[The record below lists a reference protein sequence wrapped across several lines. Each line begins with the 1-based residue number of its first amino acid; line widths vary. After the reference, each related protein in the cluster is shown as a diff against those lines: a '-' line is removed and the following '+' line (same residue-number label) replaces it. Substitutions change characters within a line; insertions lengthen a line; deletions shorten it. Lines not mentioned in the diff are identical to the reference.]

1 MDEITNWEPHDDFVD
16 HRIDQTGDYNP
27 AQSPWS
33 LNDRFSHN
41 PTYIA
46 SQDELR
52 GIIFSIAQSG
62 APTRAGSPAMHATE
76 HLEDEPRLLGSHIAS
91 KYADITIEQTKGENN
106 KKQMIYLKNYVRE
119 VAPWLDMFDSQNT
132 FGIQLPILAHDFPAL
147 RYAILAISARQMER
161 KNGTRDSFD
170 SLELYQESIRLLS
183 PLLQV
188 RDANV
193 IATCVLLC
201 CLEMMSARGQDWR
214 RHLEG
219 CAALFNAF
227 EIHGFSSGLL
237 QAVFWCYAR
246 MVMEMF
252 IDFFWKLDL
261 QTYYTG
267 STELGHDNGCTD
279 REFERRW
286 MQLWEDLQKWVLQR
300 PAELLPVQTT
310 KMGPFVHMFFSF
322 WAAISS
328 NQLYHTACILLL
340 GVKPGGT
347 DAETSSVKSPVW
359 HARRVCGISLANPHH
374 GCLNNAVQPLWLAG
388 RLFSHKAEHDAI
400 ISLIQ
405 EIEAASGWA
414 ACWRINDLKM
424 AWGYTVP

>member
-1 MDEITNWEPHDDFVD
+1 MDEIANWRPHEDFVD
-16 HRIDQTGDYNP
+16 HSLCSNSVDQTGDQNP
-27 AQSPWS
+27 IQSPWS
-33 LNDRFSHN
+33 LNDGFSHN
-41 PTYIA
+41 PTYLA

-62 APTRAGSPAMHATE
+62 APTRAGSPATHTA
-76 HLEDEPRLLGSHIAS
+76 DEPRLLEGHIARTHS
-91 KYADITIEQTKGENN
+91 GATREQTQRENN

-188 RDANV
+188 QDANV

-201 CLEMMSARGQDWR
+201 CLEMMSARGQDWQ

-246 MVMEMF
+246 MGEFDDEVILKSE
-252 IDFFWKLDL
+252 
-261 QTYYTG
+261 
-267 STELGHDNGCTD
+267 STKCLS
-279 REFERRW
+279 RR
-286 MQLWEDLQKWVLQR
+286 LR
-300 PAELLPVQTT
+300 CNYIGRHSRNSAE
-310 KMGPFVHMFFSF
+310 
-322 WAAISS
+322 AISV
-328 NQLYHTACILLL
+328 A
-340 GVKPGGT
+340 
-347 DAETSSVKSPVW
+347 DA
-359 HARRVCGISLANPHH
+359 
-374 GCLNNAVQPLWLAG
+374 WL
-388 RLFSHKAEHDAI
+388 
-400 ISLIQ
+400 
-405 EIEAASGWA
+405 
-414 ACWRINDLKM
+414 
-424 AWGYTVP
+424 